1 MENEIIETVLTEV
14 LEEQKHGNLLADKNG
29 QFLTEQVVILKRMEE
44 KAARQN
50 EELQNFFITKM
61 EAFSSQVESHARPVK
76 REFRILLFPE
86 HGTINYYKIV
96 FGRIFFWL
104 VMLCI
109 AKYLYLL
116 GDKWLTAEYENH
128 KYQKAWETLYKHQ
141 TKPSQKIMQKVFND
155 R

>member
-1 MENEIIETVLTEV
+1 MLTEV
-14 LEEQKHGNLLADKNG
+14 LEEQKQSYLLAEKNG

-44 KAARQN
+44 KSIRQN
-50 EELQNFFITKM
+50 EELKTCLFSKM
-61 EAFSSQVESHARPVK
+61 EEMATHVASHARPVK

-86 HGTINYYKIV
+86 HGTTNYYKIV

-104 VMLCI
+104 VMLCV

-155 R
+155 S

>member
-14 LEEQKHGNLLADKNG
+14 LEEQKQSYLLAEKNG

-44 KAARQN
+44 KSIRQN
-50 EELQNFFITKM
+50 EELKTCLFSKM
-61 EAFSSQVESHARPVK
+61 EEMATHVASHARPVK

-86 HGTINYYKIV
+86 HGTTNYYKIV

-104 VMLCI
+104 VMLCV

-155 R
+155 S

>member
-14 LEEQKHGNLLADKNG
+14 LDEQKQSNLLAGKNG
-29 QFLTEQVVILKRMEE
+29 QFLAEQVLIIKRMEE
-44 KAARQN
+44 KSAIQN
-50 EELQNFFITKM
+50 EELKSFIISKM
-61 EAFSSQVESHARPVK
+61 KVFSSLVESHAQPVK

-86 HGTINYYKIV
+86 HGTTNYYKIV

-109 AKYLYLL
+109 AKYAYLL
-116 GDKWLTAEYENH
+116 GDKWLTAEYKNQ

-141 TKPSQKIMQKVFND
+141 TKANQKLMQKVFND
-155 R
+155 N

>member
-14 LEEQKHGNLLADKNG
+14 LEEQKQSSFLAEKNG
-29 QFLTEQVVILKRMEE
+29 QYLQEQVAILKRMEE
-44 KAARQN
+44 RTSRQN
-50 EELQNFFITKM
+50 EEIKTFVMAKM
-61 EAFSSQVESHARPVK
+61 ETFSTQVSSHAQLVK

-86 HGTINYYKIV
+86 YGTTNYYKIV

-109 AKYLYLL
+109 AKYAYLL
-116 GDKWLTAEYENH
+116 GDKWLTKEYENN

-141 TKPSQKIMQKVFND
+141 NKANQKLMQKVFND
-155 R
+155 N

>member
-14 LEEQKHGNLLADKNG
+14 LEEQKQSNLLTQKNG
-29 QFLTEQVVILKRMEE
+29 RFLEEQVLILKGMEE
-44 KAARQN
+44 KSAMQN
-50 EELQNFFITKM
+50 EELKNFFITKM
-61 EAFSSQVESHARPVK
+61 EAFSSQVASHARPVK

-86 HGTINYYKIV
+86 HGTTNYYKIV

-109 AKYLYLL
+109 AKYAYLL
-116 GDKWLTAEYENH
+116 GDKWLTAEYENQ

-141 TKPSQKIMQKVFND
+141 SKANQKVMQKVFND
-155 R
+155 N